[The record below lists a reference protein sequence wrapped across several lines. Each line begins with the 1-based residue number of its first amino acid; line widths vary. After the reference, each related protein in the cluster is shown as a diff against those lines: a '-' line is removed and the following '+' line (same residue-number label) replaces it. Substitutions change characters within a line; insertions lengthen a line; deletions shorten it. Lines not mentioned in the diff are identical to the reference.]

1 MRQATF
7 IRGSLCAALCV
18 VGIAM
23 LYALLCACVAYD
35 KQKALYY
42 AQKQAP
48 AWSYTVNGQSFDYAT
63 QCWTENGTLLCDAE
77 DGTRLKVDSYTPM
90 YWEGQE

>member
-1 MRQATF
+1 MKDVSWALLAC
-7 IRGSLCAALCV
+7 GSVAGAVLMGLIVSCAATILGSRNCQTAV
-18 VGIAM
+18 R
-23 LYALLCACVAYD
+23 
-35 KQKALYY
+35 
-42 AQKQAP
+42 QAP
-48 AWSYTVNGQSFDYAT
+48 AWSYTINGQSFDYAT